1 VVDECFDHEQ
11 LRTII
16 HFHNKAIV
24 VVTHIE
30 NQQLLVLI
38 GIREMMPNVTEVP
51 PDNFPRS
58 LVPPH

>member
-1 VVDECFDHEQ
+1 
-11 LRTII
+11 
-16 HFHNKAIV
+16 
-24 VVTHIE
+24 VTHIE
-30 NQQLLVLI
+30 NQQRLVLI